1 MFSAFFYLRIIVKV
15 GVLVGRDFYL
25 RENIWNG
32 NLVWRCFMQISLDR
46 RRRRG
51 EGFCGRI
58 LFNNP
63 TFRGYLGFSLPL
75 FIESGQRLSSWRN
88 PATR

>member
-1 MFSAFFYLRIIVKV
+1 MFSVFFYFGVIAKVK
-15 GVLVGRDFYL
+15 VLVGRDFYL

-46 RRRRG
+46 RRRG
-51 EGFCGRI
+51 KGFCGI

-63 TFRGYLGFSLPL
+63 TFRGYLGFSLL
-75 FIESGQRLSSWRN
+75 LSIESGRRLSSLRN
-88 PATR
+88 PAIR